1 LRKPQPISKKIL
13 NKVILDAC
21 KSFISNQFAW
31 RDWEFY
37 HVSTPLTILY
47 VSALA
52 AWAIKRDKSSAMLLA
67 LILCIYAFYAIVR
80 TEIVAD
86 LRNRIRGLPL
96 EFQFDRFYFLLS
108 ALTIILWTLAS
119 RSANHRV
126 QKTLVIAGIL
136 QLTLV
141 FARAP
146 QIAGVAPW
154 VEPQEATPTFSA
166 HFKEADYAQIRS
178 IVGARSTLSIGID
191 PMIAVTNHIS
201 AIDGYY
207 VAYPVTYKH
216 RFRKIIERQLP
227 ISGMTSYFDHWGSR
241 VYTFVT
247 DPGSMDI
254 DFCEAQRLGAAYVI
268 SRFALTNAHLVA
280 ERMADS
286 SSVYLYKITDC
297 AGHR

>member
-1 LRKPQPISKKIL
+1 
-13 NKVILDAC
+13 
-21 KSFISNQFAW
+21 
-31 RDWEFY
+31 
-37 HVSTPLTILY
+37 
-47 VSALA
+47 
-52 AWAIKRDKSSAMLLA
+52 MLLA

-207 VAYPVTYKH
+207 VALPRHLQAPV
-216 RFRKIIERQLP
+216 
-227 ISGMTSYFDHWGSR
+227 
-241 VYTFVT
+241 
-247 DPGSMDI
+247 
-254 DFCEAQRLGAAYVI
+254 
-268 SRFALTNAHLVA
+268 
-280 ERMADS
+280 
-286 SSVYLYKITDC
+286 
-297 AGHR
+297 